1 METVTFVALPAASR
15 SWTSIFFMAE
25 DQLGYCSRSVRTAL
39 TSAAAASIV
48 IECED
53 WSLMGRG
60 YLFRLPDSNRYFSA
74 MNEIFQ
80 PALEPA
86 ATAGNLTNL
95 VAERAWFEPERIMV
109 SRPLGDGWQPV
120 SARELEAEIRAT
132 AKGLIAAGVNIGD
145 RVAIM
150 ARTRYEWTI
159 LDFAIW
165 FAGGVTVPIYETS
178 SAEQVDW
185 IMTDSHSVAIIVETP
200 QLRDLVKPV
209 LPSFTA
215 NIWTMTENVLA
226 QLAYLGRDVSDAEI
240 DRRRGA
246 LNPDSLATL
255 IYTSGTTGK
264 PKGVQLTHGN
274 FLAECGNVVQGAAD
288 LFMKPGGSTLLFL
301 PVAHVFGRMV
311 QIGSIRAGLH
321 LAHCGDVLGRL
332 TTDLASFKPTF
343 VLAVPRIFEKVYNGA
358 EAKADAA
365 GKGAIFRKA
374 AAVAIEYSQ
383 ALDSGKI
390 SPTLRIKHAL
400 FDKLVYSKI
409 RHGLG
414 GRVEAAISGG
424 APLGERLGHFY
435 RGAGIRVL
443 EGYGLTETTAGAT
456 LNLTTAHRVGS
467 VGKPIPGTTIKIAD
481 DGEVL
486 IKGPIVMRGYWQND
500 AANKEVFTDDGYFR
514 SGDLGKLDE
523 EGFLYI
529 VGRKKELIVTSGG
542 KNVAPAVLEDRLRAH
557 PLVSQCIVVGD
568 NQPYIAALVTIDPE
582 AIKSWIAANKKDG
595 ATVADLTKD
604 PDLIA
609 VIQTAVDEANKAVSR
624 AESIRKFTILP
635 VDFTIA
641 GGHLTAKLSVKR
653 HVVQKEFAKEIA
665 DLFA

>member
-1 METVTFVALPAASR
+1 MS
-15 SWTSIFFMAE
+15 
-25 DQLGYCSRSVRTAL
+25 
-39 TSAAAASIV
+39 
-48 IECED
+48 
-53 WSLMGRG
+53 
-60 YLFRLPDSNRYFSA
+60 
-74 MNEIFQ
+74 EIFI

-95 VAERAWFEPERIMV
+95 IAERAWFEPERIMV

-120 SARELEAEIRAT
+120 SARALEAEVRAT
-132 AKGLIAAGVNIGD
+132 AKGLIASGVEIGD

-185 IMTDSHSVAIIVETP
+185 ILSDSHSVAIIVETP
-200 QLRDLVKPV
+200 QLKDLVTTV
-209 LPSFTA
+209 LPNYTK
-215 NIWTMTENVLA
+215 NCWTMTENVLD
-226 QLAYLGRDVSDAEI
+226 QLAYLGRDISDAEI
-240 DRRRGA
+240 DRRRNA
-246 LNPDSLATL
+246 LTPDTLATL

-274 FLAECGNVVQGAAD
+274 FLSECGNVVLGAAD

-374 AAVAIEYSQ
+374 ASIAIEYSKSQ
-383 ALDSGKI
+383 DEGKI
-390 SPTLRIKHAL
+390 PLGLKVKPAI
-400 FDKLVYSKI
+400 FDKLVFSKI
-409 RHGLG
+409 RHALG

-424 APLGERLGHFY
+424 APLGERLGHFF
-435 RGAGIRVL
+435 RGAGVRVL

-456 LNLTTAHRVGS
+456 LNLTTAHKVGS
-467 VGKPIPGTTIKIAD
+467 VGRPIPGTTIKIAD

-500 AANKEVFTDDGYFR
+500 DANKEVFTDDGYFR
-514 SGDLGKLDE
+514 SGDLGKLDDQ
-523 EGFLYI
+523 GYLYI

-557 PLVSQCIVVGD
+557 PLISQCMVVGD

-582 AIKSWIAANKKDG
+582 AIKGWITANKKDG
-595 ATVADLTKD
+595 ATIADLTND
-604 PDLIA
+604 PDLIS

-624 AESIRKFTILP
+624 AESIRKFKILP

-653 HVVQKEFAKEIA
+653 HVVHKEFASEIA
-665 DLFA
+665 ELFA

>member
-1 METVTFVALPAASR
+1 MTE
-15 SWTSIFFMAE
+15 
-25 DQLGYCSRSVRTAL
+25 
-39 TSAAAASIV
+39 
-48 IECED
+48 
-53 WSLMGRG
+53 
-60 YLFRLPDSNRYFSA
+60 YFA
-74 MNEIFQ
+74 

-120 SARELEAEIRAT
+120 TAREFEAEIRAT
-132 AKGLIAAGVNIGD
+132 AKGLIASGVQIGD

-165 FAGGVTVPIYETS
+165 FAGGVSVPIYETS

-185 IMTDSHSVAIIVETP
+185 ILSDSSAVAIIVETP
-200 QLRDLVKPV
+200 QLRDTVTPILTSKVKNCWV
-209 LPSFTA
+209 
-215 NIWTMTENVLA
+215 MTENVLA
-226 QLAYLGRDVSDAEI
+226 QLSYLGRDISDQEI
-240 DRRRGA
+240 DNRRNA
-246 LNPDSLATL
+246 LNPDTLATL

-274 FLAECGNVVQGAAD
+274 FLSECGNVVMGAAD

-321 LAHCGDVLGRL
+321 LAHCSDVIGR
-332 TTDLASFKPTF
+332 LASFKPTF

-365 GKGAIFRKA
+365 GKGSIFRTA
-374 AAVAIEYSQ
+374 ANVAIEYSK
-383 ALDSGKI
+383 ALDAGSVSLALK
-390 SPTLRIKHAL
+390 LKHGL

-435 RGAGIRVL
+435 RGAGVRVL

-456 LNLTTAHRVGS
+456 LNLTTAHKVGS

-523 EGFLYI
+523 EGYLYI

-582 AIKSWIAANKKDG
+582 AIKGWITANKKDG
-595 ATVADLTKD
+595 ATLAELTKD

-653 HVVQKEFAKEIA
+653 HVVHKEFAAEIA
-665 DLFA
+665 ELFA

>member
-1 METVTFVALPAASR
+1 MTE
-15 SWTSIFFMAE
+15 
-25 DQLGYCSRSVRTAL
+25 Y
-39 TSAAAASIV
+39 
-48 IECED
+48 
-53 WSLMGRG
+53 
-60 YLFRLPDSNRYFSA
+60 
-74 MNEIFQ
+74 FQ

-86 ATAGNLTNL
+86 PTAGNLTNL
-95 VAERAWFEPERIMV
+95 VAERAWFEPERIMA
-109 SRPLGDGWQPV
+109 SRPLGDGWQKV
-120 SARELEAEIRAT
+120 TARELEAEIRAT
-132 AKGLIAAGVNIGD
+132 AKGLIASGVKIGD

-209 LPSFTA
+209 LPSYT
-215 NIWTMTENVLA
+215 NHCWTMTENVLA
-226 QLAYLGRDVSDAEI
+226 QLAYLGREVSDAEI
-240 DRRRGA
+240 DNRRNA
-246 LNPDSLATL
+246 LTPDTLATL

-274 FLAECGNVVQGAAD
+274 FLAECSNVVMGAAD

-311 QIGSIRAGLH
+311 QIGAIRAGLH

-374 AAVAIEYSQ
+374 AGVAIEYSQ
-383 ALDSGKI
+383 ALDSGKM
-390 SPTLRIKHAL
+390 SLPLKIKHAV
-400 FDKLVYSKI
+400 FDKLVFSKI
-409 RHGLG
+409 RHALG

-435 RGAGIRVL
+435 RGAGVRVL

-456 LNLTTAHRVGS
+456 LNLTSAHRVGS
-467 VGKPIPGTTIKIAD
+467 VGRPIPSTTIKIAD

-500 AANKEVFTDDGYFR
+500 AANKEVFTEDGYFR
-514 SGDLGKLDE
+514 SGDLGKLDD

-557 PLVSQCIVVGD
+557 PLVSQCMVVGD
-568 NQPYIAALVTIDPE
+568 NQPYIAALITLDQE
-582 AIKSWIAANKKDG
+582 ALKGWISANKKEG
-595 ATVADLTKD
+595 ATIADLTKD
-604 PDLIA
+604 PNLIA

-653 HVVQKEFAKEIA
+653 HVVAKEFAQEIA